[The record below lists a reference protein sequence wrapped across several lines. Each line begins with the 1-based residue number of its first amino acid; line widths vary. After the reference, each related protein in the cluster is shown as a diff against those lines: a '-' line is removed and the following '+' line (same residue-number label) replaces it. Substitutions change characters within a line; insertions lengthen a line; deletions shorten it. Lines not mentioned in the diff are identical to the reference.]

1 MPTRSDAR
9 ADRIEHEIAE
19 AARELAPDCAL
30 AAVMSAVTRRMS
42 RGEARRIID
51 ALPAR
56 HRAFLAHVARDREE
70 APEPLGRAEIAR
82 AIAAELGLD
91 EQGAEHLAR
100 AVLAAVG
107 RALPQGLLTK
117 ALAQLPPD
125 VAHLFRT
132 RSEGPVAGPVPIR
145 PRAIDAGVAPRE
157 TALDHAMTRRLEAMH
172 AVPPGFTGASTLSA
186 AMCELARRL
195 PRGEAAHLVRAL
207 PEAVRPLLEACV
219 AAREESPAPGSR
231 DELLDRLAE
240 RFEVDRPS
248 AELSLR
254 AVFRVVQDELSQA
267 DVRHVESQLPE
278 DIADIWRLG
287 QTRLTE
293 VRSVEKPRRAA
304 ERAARAG
311 TARPR

>member
-107 RALPQGLLTK
+107 RALPAGLLEK
-117 ALAQLPPD
+117 ALRELPPE

-132 RSEGPVAGPVPIR
+132 RIEGPAAGPVPIR

-157 TALDHAMTRRLEAMH
+157 TVLDHAMTRRLEAMH

-219 AAREESPAPGSR
+219 AAREESPTPCSR

-248 AELSLR
+248 AELTLR
-254 AVFRVVQDELSQA
+254 AVFRVVQDELSEA